1 MVDTI
6 YALATSQGRAGVAVV
21 RISGPDAFTS
31 LKSLCINFNISPR
44 KSKLCDLYTDEG
56 LHLDRALV
64 IPFKGPQS
72 FTGED
77 VVELHLH
84 GSIAVIQKTLETLS
98 KLPNLRQ
105 ALPGEFTRRAF
116 TNEKLDLA
124 EIEGLADLIE
134 AETEA
139 QRVQALQVLSGKL
152 GQRVQEWRSMII
164 KAMAFIEVTID
175 FADEEV
181 PTDISKDVLLIL
193 TNIIKDLEYE
203 SESTKVAERI
213 RSGFEVAIVGKPNV
227 GKSSL
232 LNALSGR
239 EAALTSEEAGTTRDI
254 IEVRM
259 DLGGLPV
266 TMMDTAGLRDTDN
279 LIENKGISKAIE
291 KANSADLVI
300 VLTEDG
306 EIPIEIQNSS
316 VLKFVSKCDDGELA
330 DGVSAFTGYGLD
342 NMISSIKRKLEKRVQ
357 NQGLATRYRHRE
369 AIDSAVNKIQM
380 AKKFVKDGPSFYDLA
395 AEELRQTTYTLD
407 ELFGKV
413 DVENVLDEIFS
424 SFCLGK

>member
-6 YALATSQGRAGVAVV
+6 YALATPQGRAGVAVV
-21 RISGPDAFTS
+21 RISGPEAFMS
-31 LKSLCINFNISPR
+31 LNSLCKGIRIKPR
-44 KSKLCDLYTDEG
+44 KTVLCDLYTEDG

-64 IPFKGPQS
+64 IPFKGPHS

-84 GSIAVIQKTLETLS
+84 GSIAVIQKTLVSLS
-98 KLPNLRQ
+98 KIANFRQ

-116 TNEKLDLA
+116 SNEKLDLV

-139 QRVQALQVLSGKL
+139 QRLQALKVLSGKL
-152 GQRVQEWRSMII
+152 GERAQEWRSMII
-164 KAMAFIEVTID
+164 KAMALIEVTID

-181 PTDISKDVLLIL
+181 PTDVSKEVLSIL
-193 TNIIKDLEYE
+193 DNIIKDLDV
-203 SESTKVAERI
+203 ESTGINVAERI

-227 GKSSL
+227 GKSTL
-232 LNALSGR
+232 LNALAGR
-239 EAALTSEEAGTTRDI
+239 EAAITSEQAGTTRDI

-259 DLGGLPV
+259 DLDGLPV
-266 TMMDTAGLRDTDN
+266 TILDTAGLRDTNN
-279 LIENKGISKAIE
+279 LIETEGIHRAIE
-291 KANSADLVI
+291 RANTSDLVI

-306 EIPIEIQNSS
+306 KRLPEIKNSNT
-316 VLKFVSKCDDGELA
+316 LHFISKCDEGTLNN
-330 DGVSAFTGYGLD
+330 GLSAVTGFGLD
-342 NMISSIKRKLEKRVQ
+342 NLINSIKNKLGNNVQ
-357 NQGLATRYRHRE
+357 NQGIATRFRHKE
-369 AIDSAVNKIQM
+369 AIDRSIEKLKE
-380 AKKFVKDGPSFYDLA
+380 AKKFVSDGPAFYDLA
-395 AEELRQTTYTLD
+395 AEELRQTAYTLD

-413 DVENVLDEIFS
+413 DVEKILDKIFS

>member
-1 MVDTI
+1 MADTI
-6 YALATSQGRAGVAVV
+6 YALATSPGRAGVAVI
-21 RISGPDAFTS
+21 RISGPQAFQS
-31 LKSLCINFNISPR
+31 LNALCKNSNIDLR
-44 KSKLCDLYTDEG
+44 KSQLRDLYTDEG

-64 IPFKGPQS
+64 IPFKGPHS

-77 VVELHLH
+77 IVELHLH

-98 KLPNLRQ
+98 KLKNYRQ

-124 EIEGLADLIE
+124 EIEGLADLID

-139 QRVQALQVLSGKL
+139 QRIQALQVLSGKL
-152 GQRVQEWRSMII
+152 GERAQVWRSMII
-164 KAMAFIEVTID
+164 KAMALIEVTID

-181 PTDISKDVLLIL
+181 PTDVSKDVLEIL
-193 TNIIKDLEYE
+193 YNVNNDLKDE
-203 SESTKVAERI
+203 SKSTSVAERI
-213 RSGFEVAIVGKPNV
+213 RTGFEVAIVGRPNV
-227 GKSSL
+227 GKSTL
-232 LNALSGR
+232 LNTLAGR

-266 TMMDTAGLRDTDN
+266 TLMDTAGLRETGN
-279 LIENKGISKAIE
+279 LIETKGINRAIE
-291 KANSADLVI
+291 KANSSDLVV
-300 VLTEDG
+300 VLTENG
-306 EIPIEIQNSS
+306 EIPLEIENKN
-316 VLKFVSKCDDGELA
+316 VLKFVSKCDNGQLA
-330 DGVSAFTGYGLD
+330 DGVSAVTGYGLD
-342 NMISSIKRKLEKRVQ
+342 NMVNSIKRELGKKVK
-357 NQGLATRYRHRE
+357 NQGLATRFRHK
-369 AIDSAVNKIQM
+369 AALDSAISKINKAEAFI
-380 AKKFVKDGPSFYDLA
+380 KDGQAFYELA

-413 DVENVLDEIFS
+413 DVENILDEIFS

>member
-1 MVDTI
+1 MADTI
-6 YALATSQGRAGVAVV
+6 YALATSPGRAGVAVI
-21 RISGPDAFTS
+21 RISGPQAFQS
-31 LKSLCINFNISPR
+31 LNALCKNSNIDLR
-44 KSKLCDLYTDEG
+44 KSQLRDLYTDVG

-64 IPFKGPQS
+64 IPFKGPHS

-77 VVELHLH
+77 TVELHLH

-98 KLPNLRQ
+98 KLKNYRQ

-124 EIEGLADLIE
+124 EIEGLADLID

-139 QRVQALQVLSGKL
+139 QRIQALQVLSGKL
-152 GQRVQEWRSMII
+152 GERAQVWRSMII
-164 KAMAFIEVTID
+164 KAMALIEVTID

-181 PTDISKDVLLIL
+181 PTDVSKDVLEIL
-193 TNIIKDLEYE
+193 YNVNNDLKDE
-203 SESTKVAERI
+203 SKSTSVAERI
-213 RSGFEVAIVGKPNV
+213 RTGFEVAIVGRPNV
-227 GKSSL
+227 GKSTL
-232 LNALSGR
+232 LNTLAGR

-266 TMMDTAGLRDTDN
+266 TLMDTAGLRETGN
-279 LIENKGISKAIE
+279 LIETKGINRAIE
-291 KANSADLVI
+291 KANSSDLVV
-300 VLTEDG
+300 VLTENG
-306 EIPIEIQNSS
+306 EIPLEIKNKN
-316 VLKFVSKCDDGELA
+316 VLKFVSKCDNGQLP
-330 DGVSAFTGYGLD
+330 DGVSAVTGYGLD
-342 NMISSIKRKLEKRVQ
+342 NMVKSIKRELGKKVQ
-357 NQGLATRYRHRE
+357 NQGLATRFRHKE
-369 AIDSAVNKIQM
+369 AIDSAISKINK
-380 AKKFVKDGPSFYDLA
+380 AKEFIKDGPAFYDLA

-413 DVENVLDEIFS
+413 DVENILDEIFS

>member
-1 MVDTI
+1 MADTI

-21 RISGPDAFTS
+21 RISGPEAFTS

-316 VLKFVSKCDDGELA
+316 VLKFVSKCDDWELA

>member
-6 YALATSQGRAGVAVV
+6 YALATPQGRAGVAVV
-21 RISGPDAFTS
+21 RISGPEAFMS
-31 LKSLCINFNISPR
+31 LNSLCNGIRIKPR
-44 KSKLCDLYTDEG
+44 KTVLCDLYTEDG

-64 IPFKGPQS
+64 IPFKGPHS

-84 GSIAVIQKTLETLS
+84 GSIAVIQKTLVSLS
-98 KLPNLRQ
+98 KIANFRQ

-116 TNEKLDLA
+116 LNEKLDLV

-139 QRVQALQVLSGKL
+139 QRVQALKVLSGKL
-152 GQRVQEWRSMII
+152 GERAQEWRSMII
-164 KAMAFIEVTID
+164 KAMALIEVTID

-181 PTDISKDVLLIL
+181 PTDVSKEVLSIL
-193 TNIIKDLEYE
+193 DNIIKDLDVE
-203 SESTKVAERI
+203 SKGINVAERI

-227 GKSSL
+227 GKSTL
-232 LNALSGR
+232 LNALAGR
-239 EAALTSEEAGTTRDI
+239 EAAITSEQAGTTRDI

-259 DLGGLPV
+259 DLDGLPV
-266 TMMDTAGLRDTDN
+266 TILDTAGLRDTN
-279 LIENKGISKAIE
+279 NVIETEGIHRAIE
-291 KANSADLVI
+291 RANTSDLVI

-306 EIPIEIQNSS
+306 KGLPEIKNPNTLQFI
-316 VLKFVSKCDDGELA
+316 SKCDEGSLKN
-330 DGVSAFTGYGLD
+330 GLSAVTGFGLD
-342 NMISSIKRKLEKRVQ
+342 NLINSIKNKLGNNVQ
-357 NQGLATRYRHRE
+357 NQGIATRFRHKE
-369 AIDSAVNKIQM
+369 AIDRSIEKLKE
-380 AKKFVKDGPSFYDLA
+380 AKKFVSDGPAFYDLA
-395 AEELRQTTYTLD
+395 AEELRQTAYTLD

-413 DVENVLDEIFS
+413 DVEKILDEIFS

>member
-1 MVDTI
+1 MADTI

-139 QRVQALQVLSGKL
+139 QRAQALQVLSGKL
-152 GQRVQEWRSMII
+152 GKRVQEWRSMII

>member
-1 MVDTI
+1 MADTI
-6 YALATSQGRAGVAVV
+6 YALATSPGRAGVAVI
-21 RISGPDAFTS
+21 RISGPQAFQS
-31 LKSLCINFNISPR
+31 LNALCKNSNIDLR
-44 KSKLCDLYTDEG
+44 KSQLRDLYTDEG

-64 IPFKGPQS
+64 IPFKGPHS

-77 VVELHLH
+77 IVELHLH

-98 KLPNLRQ
+98 KLKNYRQ

-124 EIEGLADLIE
+124 EIEGLADLID

-139 QRVQALQVLSGKL
+139 QRIQALQVLSGKL
-152 GQRVQEWRSMII
+152 GERAQEWRSMII
-164 KAMAFIEVTID
+164 KAMALIEVTID

-181 PTDISKDVLLIL
+181 PTDVSKDVLEIL
-193 TNIIKDLEYE
+193 YNVNNDLKDE
-203 SESTKVAERI
+203 SKSTSVAERI
-213 RSGFEVAIVGKPNV
+213 RTGFEVAIVGRPNV
-227 GKSSL
+227 GKSTL
-232 LNALSGR
+232 LNTLAGR

-266 TMMDTAGLRDTDN
+266 TLMDTAGLRETGN
-279 LIENKGISKAIE
+279 LIETKGINRAIE
-291 KANSADLVI
+291 KANSSDLVV
-300 VLTEDG
+300 VLTENG
-306 EIPIEIQNSS
+306 EIPLEIENKN
-316 VLKFVSKCDDGELA
+316 VLKFVSKCDNGQLP
-330 DGVSAFTGYGLD
+330 DGVSAVTGYGLD
-342 NMISSIKRKLEKRVQ
+342 NMVNSIKTELGKKVQ
-357 NQGLATRYRHRE
+357 NQGLATRFRHKE
-369 AIDSAVNKIQM
+369 ALDSAISKINKAEAFI
-380 AKKFVKDGPSFYDLA
+380 KDGQAFYELA

-413 DVENVLDEIFS
+413 DVENILDEIFS

>member
-1 MVDTI
+1 MADTI

-21 RISGPDAFTS
+21 RISGPEAFTS

-266 TMMDTAGLRDTDN
+266 KMMDTAGLRDTDN

>member
-1 MVDTI
+1 MADTI

-21 RISGPDAFTS
+21 RISGPEAFTS

-395 AEELRQTTYTLD
+395 AEELRQATYTLD

>member
-1 MVDTI
+1 MADTI

-21 RISGPDAFTS
+21 RISGPEAFTS

-193 TNIIKDLEYE
+193 NNIIKDLEYE

>member
-1 MVDTI
+1 MADTI

-21 RISGPDAFTS
+21 RISGPEAFTS

-44 KSKLCDLYTDEG
+44 KSKLCDLYTDDG

>member
-1 MVDTI
+1 MADTI

-31 LKSLCINFNISPR
+31 LKSLCINFNINPR

-164 KAMAFIEVTID
+164 KAMALIEVTID

-227 GKSSL
+227 GKSSP